1 MKLVVAIVQDYDV
14 DRLLTSL
21 SERQIGATRL
31 ASMGGFL
38 RSGNT
43 TVLMGMEDNKVRD
56 ALDVLHHTCR
66 SRTVTVPHSVIDSI
80 AETYPAGVADVT
92 IGGAVVFVTP
102 VTRYE
107 RFYGS

>member
-14 DRLLTSL
+14 DRLLTAL
-21 SERQIGATRL
+21 SERQVGATRL

-43 TVLMGMEDNKVRD
+43 TVLMAMEDDMVGQ
-56 ALDVLHHTCR
+56 ALDVLRHTCR
-66 SRTVTVPHSVIDSI
+66 SRTVTVPPSVADSI
-80 AETYPAGVADVT
+80 AEVYPAGVADVT

-107 RFYGS
+107 RFHGS